1 MMNYGSRCSS
11 IAVIM
16 VIGVV
21 IMNDHR
27 IVATS
32 MINMMIVVMVV
43 MTVVHMH

>member
-1 MMNYGSRCSS
+1 MMNYGSRGSS